1 MQREYEE
8 IVKVTDAAAAKL
20 REYIKEEKSQKA
32 GVRIIME
39 RDSRNCLIYG
49 LETVDRKPDGHIA
62 MEQKGVRIYFDA
74 KNKDDLKGTEI
85 QYLKSAKAFKVINTI
100 NECGPS
106 CDTSSCD
113 PECK

>member
-8 IVKVTDAAAAKL
+8 IVKITDAAAAML
-20 REYIKEEKSQKA
+20 RDYIKEEKSKDA

-49 LETVDRKPDGHIA
+49 LETVQRKPDGHIS
-62 MEQKGVRIYFDA
+62 MHQKGVRVYFDA

-85 QYLKSAKAFKVINTI
+85 QYLKSAKAFKVINNL

-106 CDTSSCD
+106 CDTSCG
-113 PECK
+113 PVCK